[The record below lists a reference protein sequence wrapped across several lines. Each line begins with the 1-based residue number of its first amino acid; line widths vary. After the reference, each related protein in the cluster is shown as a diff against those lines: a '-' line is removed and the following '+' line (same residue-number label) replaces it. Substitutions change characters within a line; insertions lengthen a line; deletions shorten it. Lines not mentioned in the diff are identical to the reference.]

1 MSSRASVAVRQNVSM
16 GLLLVA
22 VLALGLLGHDASAQ
36 AACEPNANQASFY
49 TNANFRGA
57 CVIRGVGEFPNAESL
72 GLPNDSISS
81 LKVGANV
88 RVVVCKDNNFRGDC
102 IRLDHDVSFLNDRR
116 VVNNQITS
124 VRVQQI
130 EALPPR
136 FPRSHVNSVNP
147 TAQLS
152 APRWLVSHVPAAPT
166 WPEEGMIWTDQRWG
180 REEPRFVTDL
190 TGDGRADIVG
200 FGNNGVWTSVNTGGA
215 FSQARKVLTS
225 FNSQGWHTAQHLRLV
240 VDLTNDGKADIIGF
254 GDHGVGTAVSLG
266 DGNFAWDKFV
276 LEQFGVNQGWR
287 IDQHPRFV
295 ADVTGDGKAD
305 IVGFGSDGVWTA
317 LGNGDGTFQT
327 PKLVLESFH
336 VNQGWRVDQH
346 PRFVVDLTGDGKA
359 DIVGFGN
366 DGVWTA
372 VSKGDGTFDK
382 ANLMLPQLGV
392 NQGWHVEQHP
402 RFVADVT
409 GDGKADLIGFW
420 NDGVWVAVSKGDGT
434 FDKAKPVLAEFGIN
448 QGWGMAQHLRLLVDL
463 TGDGKA
469 DVVGFGPVGVTTAVS
484 KGDGT
489 FEEPKFIFRTFGV
502 KQGWE
507 VGRHLRA
514 VVDLNNDRKAD
525 IIGFGNDAGLWVA
538 LSNSDG
544 MFQPAMFVDSA
555 SAVAPCEPS
564 SGQASFYTD
573 ANFRGACVVRDV
585 GEFPNAET
593 IGLPNDS
600 ISSIR
605 VGVGAQV
612 FACAD
617 EQFSVRCEVLTGSSA
632 NLSASTIGNDL
643 ITSFKV
649 QPIGTPPPPCFPGP
663 QQVGIYVHDHFS
675 GACRLLSVGDYPTAT
690 SMELPNDSIS
700 SIRVGPG
707 TEIHVCEH
715 EFYDGRCTLLT
726 SDSLFLGNTAVG
738 NDSVTSARVRTQGQ
752 GLCPTGDLQVT
763 FFGAPNFTGPC
774 NSLSIGEFPTATSTG
789 LANDSISSFR
799 LGRNVE
805 VVVCEHKDF
814 DGACQAFTHDI
825 VDMKGQAVGDEKITS
840 IRVRP
845 RRPAP
850 QSVVCP
856 SERQIVTIE
865 SNGNAEHDKAERDK
879 LVTAVGTPNTIVL
892 LAASL
897 NMDFADLARED
908 EPILRLARCVTLAS
922 YVPPLQP
929 ASMLPNS
936 ARSPSSP
943 GPVLRMSTQIK
954 GTSLIE
960 ATCTGGFDGDGARI
974 SGFRVFGPTFDDQQT
989 ENYGI
994 NIMGCHDI
1002 EVSNMEVAG
1011 WGEAAIKVEDP
1022 EAGPGVPD
1030 HDLDPIRVL
1039 IHDNYIHH
1047 NQKQSVDGHASGYG
1061 VSNHHF
1067 AWSRIYQNVFD
1078 HNRHAVASAGDMGGY
1093 QAERNLILKG
1103 GGFHGSSFNRDTHIF
1118 DIHGTDHCFPGGKSS
1133 YNCGA
1138 AGRTSLFRENTFQYK
1153 KDTDIKI
1160 RGNPTN
1166 LVTIDHNVFV
1176 RSDKG
1181 AAIDLFMDLS
1191 QDCCRVKVLENNRY
1205 NVETFGRYGVCD
1217 LDGDGIDDLFLPTG
1231 VTWWYSSKGT
1241 YPWTYLKRDDSEL
1254 KNLRLGQFDGI
1265 TRCGVMA
1272 DTDTGIWRISSGGKD
1287 DWKELG
1293 NFGRPL
1299 NEVQFGRFDPNQ
1311 RDYRPGVRKPDT
1323 HAFWRDTAGQWF
1335 VTPLSHPDWQPVQ
1348 SSSKALAQLRFGD
1361 FNGDG
1366 VTDVLANSG
1375 GHWSVSDSAR
1385 EGWRTLNVSLNDPVD
1400 DGGLFI
1406 ANMDQDDN
1414 IDDILKLEVK
1424 SLTQGELAVQ
1434 AFAVT
1439 WWRSKNGTEPWKVWN
1454 TYTTKFPNH
1463 NPDFEIPG
1471 HGMVGRFGAARTGGT
1486 LLIDE
1491 NRIGHFQS
1499 LGQDGS
1505 SVEWKSLFPY

>member
-1 MSSRASVAVRQNVSM
+1 MRRTIRNRIKSYQLFM
-16 GLLLVA
+16 LLLFIM
-22 VLALGLLGHDASAQ
+22 VLEVLGHSGSAL
-36 AACEPNANQASFY
+36 ADCEPTADQASFY
-49 TNANFRGA
+49 MDANFRGA
-57 CVIRGVGEFPNAESL
+57 CVVRDVGEVPNAETI
-72 GLPNDSISS
+72 GPPNDSISS
-81 LKVGANV
+81 PKVPIKA
-88 RVVVCKDNNFRGDC
+88 VVDLTKQ
-102 IRLDHDVSFLNDRR
+102 LE
-116 VVNNQITS
+116 
-124 VRVQQI
+124 VQQRSDTLRA
-130 EALPPR
+130 ALPSPS
-136 FPRSHVNSVNP
+136 PIEP
-147 TAQLS
+147 
-152 APRWLVSHVPAAPT
+152 PAST
-166 WPEEGMIWTDQRWG
+166 WPEEGMMWTDQRWG
-180 REEPRFVTDL
+180 RDEPRFVTDL

-215 FSQARKVLTS
+215 FTQARKVLTS
-225 FNSQGWHTAQHLRLV
+225 FNSQGWYTAQHLRLV

-327 PKLVLESFH
+327 PKLVLEDFH

-507 VGRHLRA
+507 LGRHLRA

-564 SGQASFYTD
+564 SGQASFYTE

-605 VGVGAQV
+605 VGIGAQV

-632 NLSASTIGNDL
+632 SLGVSAIGNDQ

-663 QQVGIYVHDHFS
+663 QQVGIYVHDNFS

-738 NDSVTSARVRTQGQ
+738 NDSITSARIRLQGQ
-752 GLCPTGDLQVT
+752 ALCPTGDLQVT
-763 FFGAPNFTGPC
+763 FFGDPNFTGPC
-774 NSLSIGEFPTATSTG
+774 NSLNIGEFPTATSTG

-805 VVVCEHKDF
+805 VVVCEHEDF
-814 DGACQAFTHDI
+814 SGACQVFTQDI
-825 VDMKGQAVGDEKITS
+825 VDMNGQAVGSEKITS
-840 IRVRP
+840 VRVRP
-845 RRPAP
+845 RRPVP
-850 QSVVCP
+850 QAVLCP
-856 SERQIVTIE
+856 SERQIVTIDRKTDPNE
-865 SNGNAEHDKAERDK
+865 
-879 LVTAVGTPNTIVL
+879 LVTAVGTPNTVVL
-892 LAASL
+892 LV
-897 NMDFADLARED
+897 ADLDMDVSSLARKD
-908 EPILRLARCVTLAS
+908 EPVLRLARCVTIAS
-922 YVPPLQP
+922 YVPPLHSVP
-929 ASMLPNS
+929 TLASALPNS
-936 ARSPSSP
+936 ARSPNSP
-943 GPVLRMSTQIK
+943 GPVLRLDKEIDAT
-954 GTSLIE
+954 LIE

-974 SGFRVFGPTFDDQQT
+974 SGFRVFGPTFEDQQT
-989 ENYGI
+989 TNYGI
-994 NIMGCHDI
+994 TIMGCHDVEI
-1002 EVSNMEVAG
+1002 SNMEVAG

-1022 EAGPGVPD
+1022 EVGGIPD
-1030 HDLDPIRVL
+1030 RDLDPIRVQ

-1047 NQKQSVDGHASGYG
+1047 NQRESEGGTFGIFGGHASGYG
-1061 VSNHHF
+1061 VVTSHF
-1067 AWSRIYQNVFD
+1067 AWSKIYQNVFD
-1078 HNRHAVASAGDMGGY
+1078 FNRHAVASTGDMGGY

-1103 GGFHGSSFNRDTHIF
+1103 GGYHGRFYNRDTHVF
-1118 DIHGTDHCFPGGKSS
+1118 DIHGSDHCFPGGKHS

-1138 AGRTSLFRENTFQYK
+1138 AGRTSLFRDNTFQYK
-1153 KDTDIKI
+1153 KDTDITI

-1166 LVTIDHNVFV
+1166 LATIDHNVFV
-1176 RSDKG
+1176 RSDRG
-1181 AAIDLFMDLS
+1181 AAIDLF
-1191 QDCCRVKVLENNRY
+1191 QDCCTVKVLENNLY

-1231 VTWWYSSKGT
+1231 VTWWFSSKGT
-1241 YPWTYLKRDDSEL
+1241 YPWTYLKQDDSAP
-1254 KNLRLGQFDGI
+1254 KNLRLGYFDGT

-1335 VTPLSHPDWQPVQ
+1335 VTPLSHPDWQPVE
-1348 SSSKALAQLRFGD
+1348 SSSTPFSQLRFGD

-1366 VTDVLANSG
+1366 VTDVLANIG
-1375 GHWSVSDSAR
+1375 GHWSVSDSVR
-1385 EGWRTLNVSLNDPVD
+1385 GQWRTLNPSLNDAVD
-1400 DGGLFI
+1400 DTNIVI
-1406 ANMDQDDN
+1406 ANLDLDDN
-1414 IDDILKLEVK
+1414 VDDILKLEVK
-1424 SLTQGELAVQ
+1424 NVTLNLPRTEPRDLTFV
-1434 AFAVT
+1434 VT
-1439 WWRSKNGTEPWKVWN
+1439 WWRSKNGTEPWIAWS
-1454 TYTTKFPNH
+1454 TYTAQFPNH

-1471 HGMVGRFGAARTGGT
+1471 HGMVGRFDATGAFVT
-1486 LLIDE
+1486 LMVDE
-1491 NRIGHFQS
+1491 NRIGHFRS
-1499 LGQDGS
+1499 VGRGGS
-1505 SVEWKSLFPY
+1505 PVEWRSLFPY